1 MTTVFIVL
9 LTVAMVFATKLF
21 FDWENKYGD
30 EWNWNKIKEGFTKG
44 WPKLLALTVL
54 ILAATAIVWYVLPEP
69 KSAFLAFYEMW
80 GLWVPTWGIVGGFY
94 ILRSLY
100 NIFRETRRVP
110 KPWIA
115 FSIFGLLMLI
125 GSAVW
130 YGFAI
135 ADIVA

>member
-1 MTTVFIVL
+1 MVFVVIL
-9 LTVAMVFATKLF
+9 LTLSLIVATHLF
-21 FDWENKYGD
+21 FAWTNKYGD
-30 EWNWNKIKEGFTKG
+30 EWNWDKIKEGYTKG
-44 WPKLLALTVL
+44 WPKLLIMTLL
-54 ILAATAIVWYVLPEP
+54 ILTSTVMVWYVLPEP
-69 KSAFLAFYEMW
+69 KSMFKAFTRVW
-80 GLWVPTWGIVGGFY
+80 NVWVPTWGIVGGFY

>member
-1 MTTVFIVL
+1 MVFVVIL
-9 LTVAMVFATKLF
+9 LTLSLIVATHLF
-21 FDWENKYGD
+21 FAWTNKYGD
-30 EWNWNKIKEGFTKG
+30 EWNWDKIKEGYTKG
-44 WPKLLALTVL
+44 WPKLLIMTLL
-54 ILAATAIVWYVLPEP
+54 ILTSTVMVWYVLPEP
-69 KSAFLAFYEMW
+69 KSMFKAFTRVW
-80 GLWVPTWGIVGGFY
+80 NVWVPTWGIVGGFY

-100 NIFRETRRVP
+100 NIFRETRRAP

-115 FSIFGLLMLI
+115 FTIFGLLMLI